1 MGLPFLSFNGPG
13 IPFILA
19 QNDFLLAA
27 LLPVGFFSVTGAC
40 KLLPVARLYFALP
53 LAVSPPFR
61 DFSPRPTDKLTP
73 RQKTLLSKHSE
84 HHSAKHMEFMKR
96 RMRAGD
102 TFTQAHK
109 KAQAKVGK

>member
-1 MGLPFLSFNGPG
+1 M
-13 IPFILA
+13 
-19 QNDFLLAA
+19 
-27 LLPVGFFSVTGAC
+27 
-40 KLLPVARLYFALP
+40 
-53 LAVSPPFR
+53 
-61 DFSPRPTDKLTP
+61 KLTP

-109 KAQAKVGK
+109 KAQSKGGKIMPRKKRSQLISR